1 MNLNQVEPQ
10 TEIISKA
17 IADGV
22 ETVAEYSH
30 WLSGYMT
37 STEDATAKLKEHNEL
52 AWLEDDW
59 TPTTVV
65 FNGKVVINENK

>member
-1 MNLNQVEPQ
+1 MKLNQVEPQ
-10 TEIISKA
+10 TEIIAKA

-30 WLSGYMT
+30 WLSGYI
-37 STEDATAKLKEHNEL
+37 SAKEEHVEELRESIEEDL
-52 AWLEDDW
+52 AWLESED

-65 FNGKVVINENK
+65 FNGKVVIK